1 MTTTATTAS
10 VNHSVD
16 LTRADTGE
24 LFARW
29 QEDRDPRAR
38 EMLVNRFLP
47 LARKLARRYVGANEP
62 IDDLVQVASLGLV
75 KAIDRF
81 DRDRG
86 MAFTSFA
93 VPTILGELRRYFRD
107 SGWSVHVPRTAQEN
121 ALAVDKA
128 IKELTSG
135 AAPTPTVQAIAEYLE
150 WSVGDVLEALE
161 ARAGH
166 HATSLDA
173 PVDPTGG
180 DTEGISTLLDTFS
193 RIDDGY
199 ERVEARLALVE
210 AMRRLP
216 LTTRRIIALRYAEDL
231 TQAEIGQRIGVSQMQ
246 VSRVLRSALAELRE
260 DAE

>member
-1 MTTTATTAS
+1 MTTATTAPVTPS
-10 VNHSVD
+10 YD
-16 LTRADTGE
+16 LARADTRE
-24 LFARW
+24 LFVRW
-29 QEDRDPRAR
+29 QKHEDSRAR
-38 EMLVNRFLP
+38 DQLVERFMP
-47 LARKLARRYVGANEP
+47 LARKLSRRYLGANEP

-81 DRDRG
+81 DPDRG

-128 IKELTSG
+128 IKAMTEG
-135 AAPTPTVQAIAEYLE
+135 AAPSPSVEAIAEYLE
-150 WSVGDVLEALE
+150 WSIEDVLEALE

-166 HATSLDA
+166 HAASLDA
-173 PVDPTGG
+173 PPATSDG
-180 DTEGISTLLDTFS
+180 TENASTLLDTFS

-199 ERVEARLALVE
+199 ERIDARLALAEV
-210 AMRRLP
+210 MRRLP

-231 TQAEIGQRIGVSQMQ
+231 TQAEIGQRVGVSQMQ
-246 VSRVLRSALAELRE
+246 VSRVLRSALEELRE
-260 DAE
+260 ATG